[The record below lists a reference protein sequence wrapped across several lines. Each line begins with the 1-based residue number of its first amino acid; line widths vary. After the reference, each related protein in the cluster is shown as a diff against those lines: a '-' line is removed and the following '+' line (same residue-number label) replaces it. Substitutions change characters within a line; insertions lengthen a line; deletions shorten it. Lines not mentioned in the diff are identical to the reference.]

1 MILRLLCFTLL
12 LCLSF
17 SAKAQLSVGGTAGS
31 SILYPGFLQATFLVE
46 KQLTPSFFLR
56 SGAGFRLRAHRS
68 LVRKVELDPDISS
81 ASSSY
86 WSLPVQIRGQLSFK
100 NLQIYGIAGLE
111 AGWGHRIYYIYIKE
125 QSYYN
130 GRASFQEFGLRK
142 LDLGL
147 STGFGVQYT
156 VGKGHTVFV
165 DYQFY
170 LGLIDLD
177 RTDAVTIYNESQGIS
192 VGMLIP
198 ISTQN
203 SSTQSQK

>member
-1 MILRLLCFTLL
+1 MLL
-12 LCLSF
+12 LFF
-17 SAKAQLSVGGTAGS
+17 SASLNAQLAVGGTAGS
-31 SILYPGFLQATFLVE
+31 SILYPGFLQASFLVE
-46 KQLTPSFFLR
+46 KQLSSSFFLR
-56 SGAGFRLRAHRS
+56 SGAGFRLRANRS

-86 WSLPVQIRGQLSFK
+86 WSVPLLIRGQLSFQ
-100 NLQIYGIAGLE
+100 NLQIYGFAGLE

-130 GRASFQEFGLRK
+130 GRASFRDFGLRQ
-142 LDLGL
+142 LDIGL
-147 STGFGVQYT
+147 VTGFGIQYAI
-156 VGKGHTVFV
+156 GRGHTVFV

-177 RTDAVTIYNESQGIS
+177 KTVPVSIYNESQGIS

-198 ISTQN
+198 IIRQKSE
-203 SSTQSQK
+203 TQSQR